1 VAAGHRPERNPEP
14 VPEPEPALGRE
25 ELTLVADGELVLE
38 PPARPIAGRRVTMRL
53 EGDQPRDRAIT
64 VAESIR

>member
-1 VAAGHRPERNPEP
+1 VSFPIG
-14 VPEPEPALGRE
+14 VPDAL
-25 ELTLVADGELVLE
+25 
-38 PPARPIAGRRVTMRL
+38 GRRVTMRL